1 MTRQR
6 GPAGSDAREV
16 RATLDAFRHIFQAL
30 RGSHRRRASIG
41 AARLFALQQIADHPN
56 ASVNDIAARTF
67 THQSSVSVVIQRL
80 VATGLVVKVP
90 AKDDARRTRLS
101 VTAKGKRLLA
111 RAPGTVQE
119 DLVSAVSS
127 LTARDRR
134 TLARLLTTIA
144 HAVTPA
150 GIQTPPPMFF
160 EEREPARA
168 FPARR
173 RVDS

>member
-1 MTRQR
+1 MHKQSGR
-6 GPAGSDAREV
+6 AGRNAREV

-30 RGSHRRRASIG
+30 RGGPRRRRAPIG

-90 AKDDARRTRLS
+90 ARDDARRTRLS
-101 VTAKGKRLLA
+101 VTARGKRVLA
-111 RAPGTVQE
+111 RASGTVQE

-127 LTARDRR
+127 LPPGDRR

-144 HAVTPA
+144 QAVTRD
-150 GIQTPPPMFF
+150 GILKPPPMFF
-160 EEREPARA
+160 EERER
-168 FPARR
+168 
-173 RVDS
+173 